1 MAQDRE
7 RIISFVKK
15 YLKDRPQPGPF
26 IPGQTPVPVSGKVV
40 SGLDMQYMIEA
51 VLDGHWTE
59 GRFAEEFE
67 ERLASFIRVRY
78 CSIVNSGS
86 SANLLALTALTS
98 FRIPEDRRLKKGD
111 EVITVAAG
119 FPTTINP
126 IIQNGLRPVF
136 VDIEPGTYNAS
147 IDSIMEAVS
156 SRTRAVFLAHTLGNP
171 FEAQTLRTLCDE
183 LGLWLVEDNCD
194 ALGTKHRSVH
204 TGAFGHLSTCSFYPA
219 HHITMGEGGAVLT
232 DDPLLHKIV
241 RSLRDWGR
249 DCSCATG
256 ADNACGKRFT
266 QQHGDLPYGYD
277 HKYVYSELGYNMK
290 VTDMQAALGLAQL
303 ERLPTF
309 IRRRRENFSFLH
321 MFFRELY
328 DSFIL
333 PEWSMHSQPS
343 WFGYPLTIRDTAG
356 FTRGELLKFLE
367 QKKIG
372 TRLLFAGNVTNQPY
386 FKNYDFRW
394 RSVGKAEGNRIVL
407 PNTDIVMD
415 RMFWIGVYPGLN
427 IEMINYVTKSFKE
440 FLASR

>member
-1 MAQDRE
+1 MPQDSE
-7 RIISFVKK
+7 RIANF
-15 YLKDRPQPGPF
+15 LKDYFADRKQAEPF

-59 GRFAEEFE
+59 GRFAKEFE
-67 ERLASFIRVRY
+67 QSLAKFIRVRF
-78 CSIVNSGS
+78 CSVVNSGS

-98 FRIPEDRRLKKGD
+98 FRIPEERRLKRGD

-126 IIQNGLRPVF
+126 IIQNGLVPVF
-136 VDIEPGTYNAS
+136 VDIELGTYNAS
-147 IDSIMEAVS
+147 LDSIAEAVS

-171 FEAQTLRTLCDE
+171 FEAQALRKFCDE
-183 LGLWLVEDNCD
+183 RGLWFVEDNCD
-194 ALGTKHRSVH
+194 ALGSKHHGVH

-266 QQHGDLPYGYD
+266 QQHGGLPHGYD

-290 VTDMQAALGLAQL
+290 VTDMQAALGVAQL

-309 IRRRRENFSFLH
+309 IRRRRENFSFLYAI
-321 MFFRELY
+321 FRDFSET
-328 DSFIL
+328 FIL
-333 PEWSMHSQPS
+333 PKWSHSQPS

-367 QKKIG
+367 HKKIG
-372 TRLLFAGNVTNQPY
+372 TRLLFAGNVTKQPY
-386 FKNYDFRW
+386 FENYDFRW
-394 RSVGKAEGNRIVL
+394 RSVGKTEGNRIVL

-415 RMFWIGVYPGLN
+415 NMFWIGVYPGLTM
-427 IEMINYVTKSFKE
+427 EMISYVGRSFEE